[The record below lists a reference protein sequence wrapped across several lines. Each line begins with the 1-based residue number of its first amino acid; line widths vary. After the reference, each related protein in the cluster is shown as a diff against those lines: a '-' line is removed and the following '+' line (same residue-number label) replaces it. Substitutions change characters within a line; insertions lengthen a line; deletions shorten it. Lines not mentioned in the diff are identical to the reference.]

1 MNISTLKIALSAA
14 QNTYDQFKKYRDE
27 KALET
32 YERLSTA
39 AESLG
44 GMEGIRERGGELI
57 EESRREAGQ
66 VTKAARARL
75 EKALHDAQERGQEV
89 SSGARKVSR
98 KTQKKADRQAGR
110 LKARA
115 RGKAA
120 PGNRRFTLI
129 ALILLLLTTI
139 GGAAFWFLR
148 KNKETPGTE
157 VPEIREYALKEGSEQ
172 PESTLVYSTETPAD
186 EEPATGKLMSE
197 EELLASLD
205 DQLAKHRLEEDDE
218 PAEGED
224 TQDASQAAAEAAGE
238 PAEEVEEVAEV
249 AEVEAPAETT
259 ETAEDIQAEFD
270 RKNARQ
276 REQGEKK

>member
-14 QNTYDQFKKYRDE
+14 QSAYDQFKKYRDE
-27 KALET
+27 KAVET

-44 GMEGIRERGGELI
+44 GIEGIRERSDELI

-75 EKALHDAQERGQEV
+75 EKALSDARERGQEV

-98 KTQKKADRQAGR
+98 KAQKKADRQAGR
-110 LKARA
+110 LKAKA
-115 RGKAA
+115 QGKAA
-120 PGNRRFTLI
+120 PKNRKFTLI
-129 ALILLLLTTI
+129 ALLTLLFTVV

-148 KNKETPGTE
+148 KNRETPGTE
-157 VPEIREYALKEGSEQ
+157 VPEIREYILKEEAEQQ

-205 DQLAKHRLEEDDE
+205 DQLAKHRLEEDEE
-218 PAEGED
+218 PAEDEATED
-224 TQDASQAAAEAAGE
+224 TAQAAEEVAEE
-238 PAEEVEEVAEV
+238 PAEEVET
-249 AEVEAPAETT
+249 PT
-259 ETAEDIQAEFD
+259 ETAEEIQAEFD